1 LDRLLTAAQQIMAEP
16 GLENARVQ
24 DITERA
30 DVGKGTFFSYFP
42 SKEHILPM
50 LLERYGDM
58 LNAALTRARDGES
71 VATILVDL
79 RRQNPAV
86 AARRDATFFGS
97 CFGAVWANES
107 VRDLSAE
114 RLDVNRGRLERLLA
128 IGQQRQEI
136 RRDINARDLSRMMQE
151 LYLGACLLSWMH
163 GVDFLSSETESTLG
177 LFQSLIE
184 ADPPAL
190 NGNRRRVAK
199 PALHGLEEARPRAI
213 SPRSARSDL
222 D

>member
-1 LDRLLTAAQQIMAEP
+1 MPLRASVPVTSPSPSAGGRRERHRKEALDRLLAAAQEIMAER

-42 SKEHILPM
+42 SKEHILPV
-50 LLERYGDM
+50 LIERYGEM
-58 LNAALTRARDGES
+58 LSVALTRARDGVS
-71 VATILVDL
+71 VATILLDL
-79 RRQNPAV
+79 RRQNPAA

-97 CFGAVWANES
+97 CFGAVWSNES

-114 RLDVNRGRLERLLA
+114 RLEVNRGRLERLLA

-136 RRDINARDLSRMMQE
+136 RRDIDPRDLSRMMQE

-163 GVDFLSSETESTLG
+163 GVDFLSNETESTLG

-184 ADPPAL
+184 
-190 NGNRRRVAK
+190 V
-199 PALHGLEEARPRAI
+199 
-213 SPRSARSDL
+213 
-222 D
+222 